1 MKLKKI
7 LPLLE
12 PNYETFLMLENDETE
27 TVVPFT
33 NNYEL
38 YKNYY
43 VIKLQPYFSKGRNG
57 ILFIISNE

>member
-1 MKLKKI
+1 MKLKKM

-12 PNYETFLMLENDETE
+12 PNYEVFLMLENDETE
-27 TVVPFT
+27 TIVSFT
-33 NNYEL
+33 NYYEL

-43 VIKLQPYFSKGRNG
+43 IVKLQPYFSKGRNG